1 MAWEVE
7 GTDEFA
13 VWFGNLR
20 DDEQISVGRLV
31 ELLVEHGPALP
42 FPYSSGI
49 ASSRHRHMR
58 ELRIQHEGRPY
69 RVLYAFDPRRSAIL
83 LLGGDK
89 TGNDRWYE
97 EHVPL
102 ADTLY
107 EEYLR
112 ELEREGTDMKRH
124 KWSDIKARTKPETRA
139 RIEAE
144 ARRLSEDLHLSQ
156 LRKAR
161 GLTQETMAELLGVS
175 QAEVSKM
182 ERRTELYV
190 GTLRKFIEAMN
201 GELVIAARF
210 PDGVEI
216 PIRLAEQEDAA

>member
-1 MAWEVE
+1 
-7 GTDEFA
+7 
-13 VWFGNLR
+13 
-20 DDEQISVGRLV
+20 
-31 ELLVEHGPALP
+31 
-42 FPYSSGI
+42 
-49 ASSRHRHMR
+49 
-58 ELRIQHEGRPY
+58 
-69 RVLYAFDPRRSAIL
+69 
-83 LLGGDK
+83 
-89 TGNDRWYE
+89 
-97 EHVPL
+97 
-102 ADTLY
+102 
-107 EEYLR
+107 
-112 ELEREGTDMKRH
+112 MKRH
-124 KWSDIKARTKPETRA
+124 KWTDIKARTKPKTRR

-144 ARRLSEDLHLSQ
+144 AQSLSEDLHLSQ

-175 QAEVSKM
+175 QAEVSKV